1 MKIAMPVKT
10 NKEDSAIS
18 PLFGHAKWFA
28 FVQNG
33 DVQIVKNPHDG
44 GTAVVEWLLDQGV
57 DVVLTQHI
65 GLRPYVLL
73 ADAGVEVYYPGEG
86 RITISQALEC
96 YQKHQCESITQAN
109 ISKFTRHSH
118 KSA

>member
-1 MKIAMPVKT
+1 MPVKIDR
-10 NKEDSAIS
+10 EDAAIS

-33 DVQIVKNPHDG
+33 KVQIEKNPHDG

-65 GLRPYVLL
+65 GLKPFVLL
-73 ADAGVEVYYPGEG
+73 ASEGVEVYYPGEG
-86 RITISQALEC
+86 RITIANALEC
-96 YQKHQCESITQAN
+96 LKHKRCESITQQN
-109 ISKFTRHSH
+109 IEKFARHSH
-118 KSA
+118 KH